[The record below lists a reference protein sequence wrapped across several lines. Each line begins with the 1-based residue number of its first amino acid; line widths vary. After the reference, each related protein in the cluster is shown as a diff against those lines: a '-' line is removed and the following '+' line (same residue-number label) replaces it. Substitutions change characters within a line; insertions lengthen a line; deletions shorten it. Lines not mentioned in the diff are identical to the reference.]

1 MGLTPAIDL
10 DMGRGRAYKSFRKRG
25 AGVLQIGETPQ
36 FYPVKP
42 GDLVRIPPHTFHRI
56 TCTGSQP
63 MRYLSVDAFL
73 EGESKAEPTWDS
85 HVRMLCEEFGWDF
98 D

>member
-1 MGLTPAIDL
+1 
-10 DMGRGRAYKSFRKRG
+10 
-25 AGVLQIGETPQ
+25 
-36 FYPVKP
+36 
-42 GDLVRIPPHTFHRI
+42 
-56 TCTGSQP
+56 

-73 EGESKAEPTWDS
+73 EGESKAEPTWDN